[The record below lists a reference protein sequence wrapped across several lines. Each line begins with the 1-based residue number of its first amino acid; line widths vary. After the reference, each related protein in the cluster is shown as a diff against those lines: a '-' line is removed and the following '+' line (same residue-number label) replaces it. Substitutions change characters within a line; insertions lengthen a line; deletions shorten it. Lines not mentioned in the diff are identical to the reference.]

1 MSMVAWTLRFGFF
14 AYGDPST
21 TGFILLLLS
30 MIVYGCAFDFFNI
43 SGSVFVEQEVDSSIR
58 ASAQGLFMTMVNG
71 VGSWVGSILSGMAV
85 DYFSV
90 DGVKDWQTIW
100 LVFAGYALF
109 LAVIFFFG
117 FKYNHDPEKIKHRAV
132 AH

>member
-1 MSMVAWTLRFGFF
+1 
-14 AYGDPST
+14 
-21 TGFILLLLS
+21 

-71 VGSWVGSILSGMAV
+71 VGAWIGSLLSGMAV
-85 DYFSV
+85 DYFSI
-90 DGVKDWQTIW
+90 DGVKDWANYLAWSLPPTLW
-100 LVFAGYALF
+100 HWPLF
-109 LAVIFFFG
+109 LHCSLNISTIQ
-117 FKYNHDPEKIKHRAV
+117 KNCRPNSL